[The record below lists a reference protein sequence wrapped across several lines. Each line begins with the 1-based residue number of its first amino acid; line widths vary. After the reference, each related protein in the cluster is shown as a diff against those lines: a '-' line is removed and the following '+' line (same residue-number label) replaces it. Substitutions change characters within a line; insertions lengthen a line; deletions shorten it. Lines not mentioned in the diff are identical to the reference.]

1 MGRTLP
7 TATMQVYQ
15 FESEWQKF
23 LRAPRAVD
31 REAFAEL
38 VAFAHFHAAP
48 LAHAASPYGFEMIL
62 LTMLV
67 GLVGRAEALEQKG
80 VMQFY
85 VPFTKAPDASLS
97 FQNRMRAIMLELR
110 QRLAKQGHELFT
122 FARALR
128 HQDQKAL
135 RALLAVT
142 QSHDALVPQ
151 NVGAPTDEMLL
162 AALMQ
167 IMRRIRQ
174 LEKQYGEGSAI
185 ISPADWSQLCRT

>member
-15 FESEWQKF
+15 FESEWSKF

-67 GLVGRAEALEQKG
+67 GLVGRAEALERNG

-85 VPFTKAPDASLS
+85 APFTQAAETAPS
-97 FQNRMRAIMLELR
+97 FQTQMRAIMLELR

-142 QSHDALVPQ
+142 QSHDALVPRTA
-151 NVGAPTDEMLL
+151 GTPEDEMLL
-162 AALMQ
+162 TALMQ

-185 ISPADWSQLCRT
+185 VSPEDWSRLCLA